1 MTLCEAPPN
10 CCHLANEISRHFF
23 LFLSF
28 LRVLCVPPRILK
40 GVLKRILAVQS
51 FFFLARS
58 CVTSRQPSRLATP
71 PRMAPASVVPNTS
84 S

>member
-1 MTLCEAPPN
+1 MTEKNALGANGGRWIMTLCEAPPN

-40 GVLKRILAVQS
+40 GVLKRILCGENCLAFNCAV
-51 FFFLARS
+51 
-58 CVTSRQPSRLATP
+58 
-71 PRMAPASVVPNTS
+71 
-84 S
+84 